1 MSREL
6 TDKEKQRIKKLVV
19 GNCANYRKDYGCLPL
34 ECDCY
39 MFTKHFANDKICRY
53 FRDSVLP
60 LDPELEAV
68 FFDKHLKSCKHCGKK
83 FEYNGRKVY
92 CSESC
97 RKKAQRIMNAARVR
111 KHREKKEGER

>member
-1 MSREL
+1 
-6 TDKEKQRIKKLVV
+6 
-19 GNCANYRKDYGCLPL
+19 
-34 ECDCY
+34 

-60 LDPELEAV
+60 LDPELEAI

-83 FEYNGRKVY
+83 FEYNGRKAY

-97 RKKAQRIMNAARVR
+97 RKEAQRIMNAARVR
-111 KHREKKEGER
+111 KYREKKEGER